1 MITNIVIIIIY
12 RVEIMTHDIDNIIVK
27 TEELKQLIN
36 ILNLALNN
44 EESNTAYQYDV
55 FMSILLSKADT
66 LLEHVEGFNMKLF
79 KEKMNL

>member
-1 MITNIVIIIIY
+1 
-12 RVEIMTHDIDNIIVK
+12 MTHNINNIIVK

-36 ILNLALNN
+36 ILKLALNN

-66 LLEHVEGFNMKLF
+66 LLEHIEGFNMKLF